1 MKTKKKG
8 TPKGK
13 GQRGLAHRVPG
24 KEIAEAKEATGRKS
38 GSNIVVSRAEQSKGK
53 KLPTSPKAQEEAR
66 QPMSELRELKERWT
80 SLTAAERGVRINKLL
95 PKFSSQRALA
105 KAVGKSEARI
115 RQSLKKAEGVKIVT
129 NQAASEDLK
138 AETPAREISPP
149 EPLSQSHHGMLQPEQ
164 VPPKVAQASEQRRA
178 GNMINDKA
186 PAVQPLTQIATAQER
201 VERPKAEEADS
212 LSTLRK
218 EAIVAEPVH
227 ATAGTDYAIKDIP
240 TGGEVLFAWIR
251 ANVKPREWDEAIADF
266 KTAYWLSSPTCR
278 EEVTKVGTIPAGLT
292 PDEVIK
298 SCLTSSIKKELVS
311 NPRDARRKWFACWTS
326 ILLPDIGVRRDAA
339 ECAQKLLNVRGR
351 RWDYLTNSAYENRPT
366 PCLRSNNV
374 SVADF
379 LERLP
384 RYLNAH
390 ALLDGERLREV
401 EVAEALKY
409 AAATLRE
416 GSPPGL
422 D

>member
-1 MKTKKKG
+1 
-8 TPKGK
+8 
-13 GQRGLAHRVPG
+13 
-24 KEIAEAKEATGRKS
+24 
-38 GSNIVVSRAEQSKGK
+38 
-53 KLPTSPKAQEEAR
+53 
-66 QPMSELRELKERWT
+66 LKERWA
-80 SLTAAERGVRINKLL
+80 SLTAQQRGGKLL
-95 PKFSSQRALA
+95 ELLSHFPSQRALA

-129 NQAASEDLK
+129 NQAASEDLR
-138 AETPAREISPP
+138 AETPAGEISPP
-149 EPLSQSHHGMLQPEQ
+149 EPLSQSHASMLQPEQ
-164 VPPKVAQASEQRRA
+164 VPPEVAQASEQGRA
-178 GNMINDKA
+178 GNMINDNA

-201 VERPKAEEADS
+201 VERPRAEEADS

-218 EAIVAEPVH
+218 EAVVAEPVH
-227 ATAGTDYAIKDIP
+227 ATAGTGYAIKDIR

-251 ANVKPREWDEAIADF
+251 ANVKPLEWDEAIADF
-266 KTAYWLSSPTCR
+266 KRAYWLFSPTYR
-278 EEVTKVGTIPAGLT
+278 DEVTQVGTIPAGLT

-298 SCLTSSIKKELVS
+298 SCMTPSIKKELVS
-311 NPRDARRKWFACWTS
+311 NPRGARRKWFACWTS

-351 RWDYLTNSAYENRPT
+351 RWDHLTNSAYENRPT
-366 PCLRSNNV
+366 PCLRSNNL

-384 RYLNAH
+384 QYLNPP
-390 ALLDGERLREV
+390 ALWDGERLREV